1 MAAPLGVAVA
11 VWLSEY
17 ARPAGL
23 ARAVES
29 GVETIAGTP
38 SVVLAIFGLLVFSK
52 SFLAFLSQTSAGG
65 AVFGRSFLT
74 AGLIMA
80 LLAIPLIVGAT
91 REALAQVP
99 AHVREASY
107 ALGKTKAT
115 TIRRVLLPSVRP
127 SIASGITLGMGRII
141 GDTAIIV
148 ILLGASLR
156 TRRRGRPP
164 VLSILR
170 GTGSTL
176 TSYVKENS
184 PAGEGNAP
192 QKAYAAA
199 FVLLVIVIALNAVVV
214 RLSGGRDR
222 ARRTAMTLLRGA
234 HWRDALERREPSTVQ
249 TDATGGSA
257 MTPLTPPPARRIEL
271 GGEPTLIDPP
281 PRGVRPRRQSPGAP
295 ASARARATAT
305 GEPRPRRWPSGCGSK
320 SVSLAYGEKWVVRDV
335 SLPVRQGEVLA
346 LIGASGSGKTTLLR
360 SLNRLTEI
368 TAGASRAGRMTLDG
382 EEIERIEVNELRRR
396 ISMVFQQPNPFPM
409 SIFENVAYALRE
421 EHAARRDRKRR
432 GRRGRRELE
441 PAVIDAVR
449 RAGLYDEVADDL
461 DRPALRLSG
470 GQQQRLCIARALAA
484 GPEVLLLDEPCSA
497 LDPIS
502 TATIEQQIVEL
513 ARERGDRDRHAQ
525 PAAGDAR
532 GRPRRLHA
540 PRRARRVRHQRA
552 GLRAPDPAAHARV
565 HQRGLRV
572 RPRASREHAD
582 VEDSWREIFMRAA
595 AGGRAGVRASIT
607 GVVLVHV
614 AWR

>member
-1 MAAPLGVAVA
+1 VNTFAPELPAKSRSKPKDSIRSWPLADRIAYGLCWGAGIALCLIAGWIVLYMAIKGISYLKPSLLVQSPVGSPDQSGSGGFLDPIEGTFLVTAIGIAVAAPLGIAVA
-11 VWLSEY
+11 VWLSEF

-74 AGLIMA
+74 AGLIMS

-148 ILLGASLR
+148 ILLGASLH
-156 TRRRGRPP
+156 TEPSGGSP

-199 FVLLVIVIALNAVVV
+199 FVLLVIVIVLNAIVA

-222 ARRTAMTLLRGA
+222 
-234 HWRDALERREPSTVQ
+234 
-249 TDATGGSA
+249 
-257 MTPLTPPPARRIEL
+257 L
-271 GGEPTLIDPP
+271 GGT
-281 PRGVRPRRQSPGAP
+281 R
-295 ASARARATAT
+295 
-305 GEPRPRRWPSGCGSK
+305 
-320 SVSLAYGEKWVVRDV
+320 
-335 SLPVRQGEVLA
+335 
-346 LIGASGSGKTTLLR
+346 
-360 SLNRLTEI
+360 
-368 TAGASRAGRMTLDG
+368 
-382 EEIERIEVNELRRR
+382 
-396 ISMVFQQPNPFPM
+396 
-409 SIFENVAYALRE
+409 
-421 EHAARRDRKRR
+421 
-432 GRRGRRELE
+432 
-441 PAVIDAVR
+441 
-449 RAGLYDEVADDL
+449 
-461 DRPALRLSG
+461 
-470 GQQQRLCIARALAA
+470 
-484 GPEVLLLDEPCSA
+484 
-497 LDPIS
+497 
-502 TATIEQQIVEL
+502 
-513 ARERGDRDRHAQ
+513 
-525 PAAGDAR
+525 
-532 GRPRRLHA
+532 
-540 PRRARRVRHQRA
+540 
-552 GLRAPDPAAHARV
+552 
-565 HQRGLRV
+565 
-572 RPRASREHAD
+572 
-582 VEDSWREIFMRAA
+582 
-595 AGGRAGVRASIT
+595 
-607 GVVLVHV
+607 
-614 AWR
+614 

>member
-1 MAAPLGVAVA
+1 MNAVAADPPAKPRGKPRDSIRSWPLTDRIAYGLCWAAGIALCAIAAWIVLYMAIKGVSYLKPSLLVQSPVGSPNQSASGGFLDPIEGTFLVTAIGIAVAAPLGVAVA

-74 AGLIMA
+74 AGLTMS
-80 LLAIPLIVGAT
+80 LLAIPLIVGST

-156 TRRRGRPP
+156 LEGAGGAP

-199 FVLLVIVIALNAVVV
+199 FVLLVIVIGLNA
-214 RLSGGRDR
+214 
-222 ARRTAMTLLRGA
+222 
-234 HWRDALERREPSTVQ
+234 
-249 TDATGGSA
+249 
-257 MTPLTPPPARRIEL
+257 I
-271 GGEPTLIDPP
+271 
-281 PRGVRPRRQSPGAP
+281 
-295 ASARARATAT
+295 
-305 GEPRPRRWPSGCGSK
+305 
-320 SVSLAYGEKWVVRDV
+320 
-335 SLPVRQGEVLA
+335 
-346 LIGASGSGKTTLLR
+346 
-360 SLNRLTEI
+360 
-368 TAGASRAGRMTLDG
+368 
-382 EEIERIEVNELRRR
+382 
-396 ISMVFQQPNPFPM
+396 
-409 SIFENVAYALRE
+409 VA
-421 EHAARRDRKRR
+421 
-432 GRRGRRELE
+432 
-441 PAVIDAVR
+441 
-449 RAGLYDEVADDL
+449 
-461 DRPALRLSG
+461 RLSG
-470 GQQQRLCIARALAA
+470 GQDHLGGAR
-484 GPEVLLLDEPCSA
+484 
-497 LDPIS
+497 
-502 TATIEQQIVEL
+502 
-513 ARERGDRDRHAQ
+513 
-525 PAAGDAR
+525 
-532 GRPRRLHA
+532 
-540 PRRARRVRHQRA
+540 
-552 GLRAPDPAAHARV
+552 
-565 HQRGLRV
+565 
-572 RPRASREHAD
+572 
-582 VEDSWREIFMRAA
+582 
-595 AGGRAGVRASIT
+595 
-607 GVVLVHV
+607 
-614 AWR
+614 

>member
-1 MAAPLGVAVA
+1 MRALLPPGKALIPMSAVSPALTVKPRHKPKDSIGSWPLTDRIAYGLCWAAGIALCLIAGWIVLYMAIKGVSYLRPALLVQSPVGSPNQSGSGGFLDPIEGTFLVTAIGIAVAAPLGVAVA

-148 ILLGASLR
+148 ILLGASLH
-156 TRRRGRPP
+156 TEPTGGPP
-164 VLSILR
+164 LLSILR

-199 FVLLVIVIALNAVVV
+199 FVLLVIVIALNAVVA
-214 RLSGGRDR
+214 RLSGGRD
-222 ARRTAMTLLRGA
+222 
-234 HWRDALERREPSTVQ
+234 Q
-249 TDATGGSA
+249 
-257 MTPLTPPPARRIEL
+257 L
-271 GGEPTLIDPP
+271 GG
-281 PRGVRPRRQSPGAP
+281 
-295 ASARARATAT
+295 AR
-305 GEPRPRRWPSGCGSK
+305 
-320 SVSLAYGEKWVVRDV
+320 
-335 SLPVRQGEVLA
+335 
-346 LIGASGSGKTTLLR
+346 
-360 SLNRLTEI
+360 
-368 TAGASRAGRMTLDG
+368 
-382 EEIERIEVNELRRR
+382 
-396 ISMVFQQPNPFPM
+396 
-409 SIFENVAYALRE
+409 
-421 EHAARRDRKRR
+421 
-432 GRRGRRELE
+432 
-441 PAVIDAVR
+441 
-449 RAGLYDEVADDL
+449 
-461 DRPALRLSG
+461 
-470 GQQQRLCIARALAA
+470 
-484 GPEVLLLDEPCSA
+484 
-497 LDPIS
+497 
-502 TATIEQQIVEL
+502 
-513 ARERGDRDRHAQ
+513 
-525 PAAGDAR
+525 
-532 GRPRRLHA
+532 
-540 PRRARRVRHQRA
+540 
-552 GLRAPDPAAHARV
+552 
-565 HQRGLRV
+565 
-572 RPRASREHAD
+572 
-582 VEDSWREIFMRAA
+582 
-595 AGGRAGVRASIT
+595 
-607 GVVLVHV
+607 
-614 AWR
+614 